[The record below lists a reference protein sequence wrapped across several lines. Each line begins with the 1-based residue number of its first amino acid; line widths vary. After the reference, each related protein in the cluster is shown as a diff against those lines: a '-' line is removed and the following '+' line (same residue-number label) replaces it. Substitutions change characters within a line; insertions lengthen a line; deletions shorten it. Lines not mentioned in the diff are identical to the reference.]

1 MSVLPGLDDFTGAQA
16 ALSADLNILQET
28 GVVIAASG
36 TVTYG
41 PFAVNSPSYAVAIDA
56 LISASATF
64 GLLLISMVWSDSET
78 GLTVG
83 AERWYFSGTTAS
95 PAISNGLTFGRGP
108 TKANQLTVTIDNY
121 DPAQSA
127 TVDVAIWQS
136 SRTATRDDWRGNP
149 NGGGYVTYTVPNTES
164 LSCALGWVT
173 NHALAASGVVTYQ
186 CALYA
191 GQAAFEFVSSATGDV
206 GIEILAPLPDRA
218 SGNWPVLLENAA
230 IGELFTG
237 TLVLPRCPVI
247 VQITNSSAAS
257 TNVTFS
263 LTALEF
269 AS

>member
-1 MSVLPGLDDFTGAQA
+1 MSTLPGLEDFAQAQA

-28 GVVIAASG
+28 GVVIAASSS
-36 TVTYG
+36 VTYG
-41 PFAVNSPSYAVAIDA
+41 PMAVNNPAYAVAIDA
-56 LISASATF
+56 LVNASATF
-64 GLLLISMVWSDSET
+64 GLLLVSLVWSDPVT

-83 AERWYFSGTTAS
+83 AERWYYSGTTAS

-108 TKANQLTVTIDNY
+108 TKAGQLTITIDNY

-127 TVDVAIWQS
+127 TVDVAVWQS
-136 SRTATRDDWRGNP
+136 SRVATRDDWRGNP

-173 NHALAASGVVTYQ
+173 AHALAASGQISYQ

-191 GQAAFEFVSSATGDV
+191 GQAAFEFVSSATAAV
-206 GIEILAPLPDRA
+206 GVEIFAPLPDRA

-230 IGELFTG
+230 IGEVFTG
-237 TLVLPRCPVI
+237 ALVLPRCPVV
-247 VQITNSSAAS
+247 VQITNNSAAP